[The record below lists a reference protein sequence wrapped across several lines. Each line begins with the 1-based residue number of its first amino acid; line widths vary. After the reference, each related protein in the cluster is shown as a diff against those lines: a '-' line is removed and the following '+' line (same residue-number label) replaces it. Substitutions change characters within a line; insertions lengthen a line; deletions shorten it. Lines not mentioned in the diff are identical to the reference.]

1 MSVFPEAPSDTRPGP
16 FGEAPP
22 TTTGILI
29 LAGFDIAASI
39 WLLVCT
45 GVGLARGRLH
55 GVDTTVIDAH
65 FWSGWIGHLRGPIMD
80 SIFLGWIAVPVLLI
94 ISGTSLFGVRARS
107 QPRVF
112 RVLLGG
118 TIGFTL
124 AVAAYVT
131 LGWLGLVDYGSID

>member
-1 MSVFPEAPSDTRPGP
+1 
-16 FGEAPP
+16 
-22 TTTGILI
+22 
-29 LAGFDIAASI
+29 
-39 WLLVCT
+39 
-45 GVGLARGRLH
+45 
-55 GVDTTVIDAH
+55 
-65 FWSGWIGHLRGPIMD
+65 MD